1 MKQIYIKLKN
11 NIEENKYQ
19 LNKKIEKI
27 TNKQVEIIKDI
38 LLHPKLTIE
47 IKEELN
53 IIITDYIN
61 NNYFNDLL
69 FMKTENNNY
78 LTENI
83 NKLLLQS
90 KEILNNYKE
99 HSCMYIIQINF
110 YKYIRITLIKQLN
123 ILNKLYKNNY
133 KYIKKIIIYKN
144 NNNAMTLF
152 KNNRTN
158 ENRQYN
164 KSLW

>member
-83 NKLLLQS
+83 NKLLLQ
-90 KEILNNYKE
+90 
-99 HSCMYIIQINF
+99 
-110 YKYIRITLIKQLN
+110 
-123 ILNKLYKNNY
+123 
-133 KYIKKIIIYKN
+133 
-144 NNNAMTLF
+144 
-152 KNNRTN
+152 
-158 ENRQYN
+158 
-164 KSLW
+164 

>member
-69 FMKTENNNY
+69 F
-78 LTENI
+78 
-83 NKLLLQS
+83 
-90 KEILNNYKE
+90 
-99 HSCMYIIQINF
+99 
-110 YKYIRITLIKQLN
+110 
-123 ILNKLYKNNY
+123 
-133 KYIKKIIIYKN
+133 
-144 NNNAMTLF
+144 
-152 KNNRTN
+152 
-158 ENRQYN
+158 
-164 KSLW
+164 

>member
-1 MKQIYIKLKN
+1 MKLIYIKLKN

-61 NNYFNDLL
+61 NNYFNDL
-69 FMKTENNNY
+69 
-78 LTENI
+78 
-83 NKLLLQS
+83 
-90 KEILNNYKE
+90 
-99 HSCMYIIQINF
+99 
-110 YKYIRITLIKQLN
+110 
-123 ILNKLYKNNY
+123 KNNY
-133 KYIKKIIIYKN
+133 NLYDDYFKSTIL
-144 NNNAMTLF
+144 LF
-152 KNNRTN
+152 KTGIIKNDTVLRLIELMNTYPIGDGDQAYMNLYFINNWKPIPIKDEVGFLYDWWKRDN
-158 ENRQYN
+158 N
-164 KSLW
+164 KETDYVMLKY